1 MKSSIFLILFAAVAT
16 LTACEDKVDL
26 NIKKGTSFPVLD
38 AWITDEAG
46 PQTIKFTMSVP
57 YTDDNP
63 APVIDDAQITLYDV
77 TSGASYPFAFKNKAY
92 SYDATAKAIGIVGH
106 AYKLKVVYKG
116 ETFEALDTI
125 KRVPAIDSI
134 TYKFKTK
141 EESISGK
148 EGYYATFHA
157 KDIKD
162 AVDYY
167 WIRSYR
173 NDTLKRL
180 EDNFSVDGSYDS
192 GVSDGASF
200 ILPITEGITNYDK
213 PFLAGEKAIVKIRS
227 ITNPDY
233 EFLKQVNEQVTA
245 GGLFAKVLENVKSN
259 VKNTSSNGQIRILG
273 WFGTSAVSRSEI
285 TFPNK

>member
-1 MKSSIFLILFAAVAT
+1 MKKSLFLILFAAVVG
-16 LTACEDKVDL
+16 LMACEDKVNLD
-26 NIKKGTSFPVLD
+26 IKKGTSYPVLD

-77 TSGASYPFAFKNKAY
+77 TSGASYPFTFKNKMY

-116 ETFEALDTI
+116 ETFEALDTV
-125 KRVPAIDSI
+125 KRVPQIDSI
-134 TYKFKTK
+134 TYEFKKK
-141 EESISGK
+141 EEAISGK

-157 KDIKD
+157 KDLKN

-180 EDNFSVDGSYDS
+180 EDNFSVDGSYDA
-192 GVSDGASF
+192 GISDGAIF
-200 ILPITEGITNYDK
+200 ILPIAESITNYDK
-213 PFLAGEKAIVKIRS
+213 PFLAGEKVIVKIRS
-227 ITNPDY
+227 LSYPDY
-233 EFLKQVNEQVTA
+233 EFLKQVNEQVNS

-259 VKNTSSNGQIRILG
+259 VKNTTTGGQTRILG
-273 WFGTSAVSRSEI
+273 WFGTSAVSRAEKS
-285 TFPNK
+285 FPGK